1 MEIRNNYNSATTFG
15 TKIPQPIKNRLFEML
30 ETPSAKIRERKDRK
44 NAITR
49 DVMKKID
56 EIEKSNSDFFE
67 LTIMT
72 GYRGKDSFGLKEA
85 NKLAKKKIEIMT
97 IEKTNLLSKF
107 LSLKP
112 EVIKCAEQSF

>member
-15 TKIPQPIKNRLFEML
+15 TKIPQPIKNRLFEMI
-30 ETPSAKIRERKDRK
+30 ETPSAKIRGRKDRK

-56 EIEKSNSDFFE
+56 EIEKSNSDLFE

-72 GYRGKDSFGLKEA
+72 GYRGKDSFGLQEA
-85 NKLAKKKIEIMT
+85 NVQTRMAIEIIT
-97 IEKTNLLSKF
+97 LDKTNLLSKF

-112 EVIKCAEQSF
+112 EVIKYAEQSF

>member
-15 TKIPQPIKNRLFEML
+15 TKIPQPIKNRLFEMI
-30 ETPSAKIRERKDRK
+30 ETPSAKIRGRKDRK

-56 EIEKSNSDFFE
+56 EIEKSNSDLFE

-85 NKLAKKKIEIMT
+85 NVQTRRAIEIIT
-97 IEKTNLLSKF
+97 LDKTNLLSKF

-112 EVIKCAEQSF
+112 EVIKYAEQSF

>member
-1 MEIRNNYNSATTFG
+1 MEIRNNYNSTVAFG
-15 TKIPQPIKNRLFEML
+15 TKIPSNVKNKLFEL
-30 ETPSAKIRERKDRK
+30 IENPSAQIRARNDRK

-72 GYRGKDSFGLKEA
+72 GHTGKDSLGLKESNSHTRKKVEIDTI
-85 NKLAKKKIEIMT
+85 NKE
-97 IEKTNLLSKF
+97 NLLSKF
-107 LSLKP
+107 LALNS
-112 EVIKCAEQSF
+112 ENIKRAEQAF

>member
-1 MEIRNNYNSATTFG
+1 MEIRNNYNSVPAFG
-15 TKIPQPIKNRLFEML
+15 TRIPNSVRARLFEQIENPTAQIL
-30 ETPSAKIRERKDRK
+30 KRKERK

-67 LTIMT
+67 LTIMK

-112 EVIKCAEQSF
+112 EVIKYAEQSF

>member
-15 TKIPQPIKNRLFEML
+15 TKIPQPIKNRLFEMI
-30 ETPSAKIRERKDRK
+30 ETPSAKIRGRKDRK

-56 EIEKSNSDFFE
+56 EIEKSNSDLFE

-85 NKLAKKKIEIMT
+85 NVQTRMAIEIIT
-97 IEKTNLLSKF
+97 LDKTNLLSKF

-112 EVIKCAEQSF
+112 EDIKYAEQSF

>member
-15 TKIPQPIKNRLFEML
+15 TKIPQPIKNRLFEMI
-30 ETPSAKIRERKDRK
+30 ETPSAKIRGRK

-56 EIEKSNSDFFE
+56 EIEKSNSDLFE

-85 NKLAKKKIEIMT
+85 NVQTRRAIEIIT
-97 IEKTNLLSKF
+97 LDKTNLLSKF

-112 EVIKCAEQSF
+112 EVIKYAEQSF

>member
-15 TKIPQPIKNRLFEML
+15 TKIPQEVKNHLFEML
-30 ETPSAKIRERKDRK
+30 ETPSAKIRARKDRK
-44 NAITR
+44 NAITK

-85 NKLAKKKIEIMT
+85 NIQSRRAIEIIT
-97 IEKTNLLSKF
+97 IDKTNLLSKF
-107 LSLKP
+107 LSLNP
-112 EVIKCAEQSF
+112 EVIKYAEQSF

>member
-15 TKIPQPIKNRLFEML
+15 TKIPQTVKNRLFEML
-30 ETPSAKIRERKDRK
+30 ETPSAKIRARNDRK

-56 EIEKSNSDFFE
+56 EIEKSNSDLFE

-85 NKLAKKKIEIMT
+85 NELAKKKIEIMT

>member
-15 TKIPQPIKNRLFEML
+15 TKIPQTVKNRLFEML
-30 ETPSAKIRERKDRK
+30 ETPSAKIRARNDRK

-49 DVMKKID
+49 DVIKKIN

-72 GYRGKDSFGLKEA
+72 GHRGKDSFGLKEA
-85 NKLAKKKIEIMT
+85 NIQSRRAIEIIT
-97 IEKTNLLSKF
+97 IDKTNLISKF

-112 EVIKCAEQSF
+112 EVIKYAEQSF

>member
-15 TKIPQPIKNRLFEML
+15 TKIPQTVKNRLFEML
-30 ETPSAKIRERKDRK
+30 ETPSEKIRGRKDRK

-112 EVIKCAEQSF
+112 EVIKHAEQSF

>member
-1 MEIRNNYNSATTFG
+1 MDISNNYNSVTTFG
-15 TKIPQPIKNRLFEML
+15 TKIPQTVKNRLFEML
-30 ETPSAKIRERKDRK
+30 ETPSAKIRARKDRK

-49 DVMKKID
+49 DVMKKIN

-72 GYRGKDSFGLKEA
+72 GHRGKDSFGLKA
-85 NKLAKKKIEIMT
+85 NIQSRRVIEIIT
-97 IEKTNLLSKF
+97 IDKTNLLSKF

-112 EVIKCAEQSF
+112 EVIKYAEQSF